1 MRHHGDA
8 LVCEGG
14 GGRMERTPSLYP
26 SLSYSSYVLELSLR
40 LFLSLLSLLSES
52 RQARKK
58 NGTAWGCPSMPFPS
72 YPKNNEQYQFDGEGG
87 GGEKQ
92 EREKQQEGIQN
103 SIVFDTKRM
112 TVAITKGTIG
122 DVA

>member
-1 MRHHGDA
+1 MA
-8 LVCEGG
+8 PLGG
-14 GGRMERTPSLYP
+14 VLRCHFQAIQRTMSSISLMER
-26 SLSYSSYVLELSLR
+26 
-40 LFLSLLSLLSES
+40 
-52 RQARKK
+52 
-58 NGTAWGCPSMPFPS
+58 
-72 YPKNNEQYQFDGEGG
+72 G